1 MDNNEKVL
9 VAKKRDIESIIPQRD
24 PFLFVDELTEVVPG
38 KSASGRKTF
47 SGNEEFFK
55 GHFPGMP
62 IVPGVILIEMAAQ
75 VAVCIVLTAPEG
87 ADLFGLF
94 ASVEK
99 FRFLKQ
105 VVPKQTLLVTS
116 KLVSFRHH
124 IARSECNIY
133 RDDVLV
139 AGGVLNAAFVRRESL
154 DEGGAS

>member
-1 MDNNEKVL
+1 LDNNEKVL
-9 VAKKRDIESIIPQRD
+9 VPKRRDIERIIPQRD

-75 VAVCIVLTAPEG
+75 VSACIVLTVPEDAG
-87 ADLFGLF
+87 LFGLF
-94 ASVEK
+94 TSVEK
-99 FRFLKQ
+99 FRFLKK

-116 KLVSFRHH
+116 NLVSFRHH
-124 IARSECNIY
+124 
-133 RDDVLV
+133 
-139 AGGVLNAAFVRRESL
+139 FVKQ
-154 DEGGAS
+154 